1 MNSQKPREI
10 ALRILRRHLE
20 GGAYLEDRLHAEL
33 AAARLEPRDRALV
46 HELVSGVVR
55 WQATLDWLI
64 EARTDGRRQAGVV
77 QVLLRLGLY
86 QLFWLDRVPDHAAVN
101 ETVTLARDAGATGQ
115 AGFINAVLRG
125 YVRDRVATRARLDAL
140 RRDEPAVG
148 WSHPGWLVQRWQARL
163 DPEALTRLLTWN
175 NNSPPTFARANSLK
189 LDPGRL
195 LERWREENVEYD
207 FGRWDWIPEN
217 HLFRLRSHPPIERL
231 GTFREGGFY
240 VQDPST
246 LLAVTLLAPR
256 PGEKILDTCAA
267 PGGKTTL
274 IAQRLEN
281 QGTVVA
287 EELDP
292 ARLAALQANCTRLGA
307 TCVQCRPADEG
318 GAPAD
323 GGYDAVLADVPCSNT
338 GVLRR
343 RIDLRWRLRPE
354 DLTRLP
360 GVQGRLLDA
369 AIGRCRPGGRVV
381 YSTCS
386 LEPEENQAV
395 VRGALARH
403 PGLELVQERE
413 LTPFADDVDGAY
425 AACLRR
431 AG

>member
-33 AAARLEPRDRALV
+33 AAVRLDPRDRALV
-46 HELVSGVVR
+46 HELVGGIVR

-64 EARTDGRRQAGVV
+64 EARTDGRRQPGLV

-101 ETVTLARDAGATGQ
+101 ETVTLARESGAVGQ
-115 AGFINAVLRG
+115 AGFLNAVLRG
-125 YVRDRVATRARLDAL
+125 YVRDRAATRARLETL
-140 RRDEPAVG
+140 RRDDPALG
-148 WSHPGWLVQRWQARL
+148 WSHPAWLVGRWQSRL
-163 DPEALTRLLTWN
+163 GAEALGRLLAWN
-175 NNSPPTFARANSLK
+175 NTSPPTFARPNSLK
-189 LDPGRL
+189 LDPARL
-195 LERWREENVEYD
+195 LERWRDENVEYD

-217 HLFRLRSHPPIERL
+217 HLFRLRTHPPIEKL

-246 LLAVTLLAPR
+246 MLAVALLAPQ
-256 PGEKILDTCAA
+256 PGERILDTCAA

-274 IAQRLEN
+274 IAQRMEN

-292 ARLAALQANCTRLGA
+292 ARLAALQENCTRLGA
-307 TCVQCRPADEG
+307 ACVQCRRAEEG
-318 GAPAD
+318 GTPAD

-354 DLTRLP
+354 DLVRLP
-360 GVQGRLLDA
+360 ELQGRLLDA
-369 AIGRCRPGGRVV
+369 AIARCRPGGRVV

-395 VRGALARH
+395 VRGALERH

-413 LTPFADDVDGAY
+413 LTPCANEVDGAY
-425 AACLRR
+425 AALLRR
-431 AG
+431 PG

>member
-33 AAARLEPRDRALV
+33 AAVRLDPRDRALV
-46 HELVSGVVR
+46 HELVGGIVR

-64 EARTDGRRQAGVV
+64 EARTDGRRQPGLV

-101 ETVTLARDAGATGQ
+101 ETVTLARESGAVGQ
-115 AGFINAVLRG
+115 AGFLNAVLRG
-125 YVRDRVATRARLDAL
+125 YVRDRAATRARLEAL
-140 RRDEPAVG
+140 RRDDPAVG
-148 WSHPGWLVQRWQARL
+148 WSHPAWLVGRWQARL
-163 DPEALTRLLTWN
+163 GAEALGRLLAWN
-175 NNSPPTFARANSLK
+175 NTSPPTFARPNSLK
-189 LDPGRL
+189 LDPARL
-195 LERWREENVEYD
+195 LERWRDENVEYD

-217 HLFRLRSHPPIERL
+217 HLLRLRTHPPIEKL

-246 LLAVTLLAPR
+246 MLAVALLAPQ
-256 PGEKILDTCAA
+256 PGERILDTCAA

-274 IAQRLEN
+274 IAQRMEN

-292 ARLAALQANCTRLGA
+292 ARLAALQENCTRLGA
-307 TCVQCRPADEG
+307 ACVQCRRAEEG
-318 GAPAD
+318 GTPAD

-354 DLTRLP
+354 DLVRLP
-360 GVQGRLLDA
+360 ELQGRLLDA
-369 AIGRCRPGGRVV
+369 AIARCRPGGRVV

-395 VRGALARH
+395 VRGALERH

-413 LTPFADDVDGAY
+413 LTPCANEVDGAY
-425 AACLRR
+425 AALLRR
-431 AG
+431 PG

>member
-33 AAARLEPRDRALV
+33 AAVRLDPRDRALV
-46 HELVSGVVR
+46 HELVGGIVR

-64 EARTDGRRQAGVV
+64 EARTDGRRQPGLV

-101 ETVTLARDAGATGQ
+101 ETVTLARESGAVGQ
-115 AGFINAVLRG
+115 AGFLNAVLRG
-125 YVRDRVATRARLDAL
+125 YVRDRAATRARLEAL
-140 RRDEPAVG
+140 RRDDPAVG
-148 WSHPGWLVQRWQARL
+148 WSHPAWLVGRWQARL
-163 DPEALTRLLTWN
+163 GAEALGRLLAWN
-175 NNSPPTFARANSLK
+175 NTSPPTFARPNSLK
-189 LDPGRL
+189 LDPARL
-195 LERWREENVEYD
+195 LERWRDENVEYD

-217 HLFRLRSHPPIERL
+217 HLFRLRTHPPIEKL

-246 LLAVTLLAPR
+246 MLAVSLLAPQ
-256 PGEKILDTCAA
+256 PGERILDTCAA

-274 IAQRLEN
+274 IAQRMEN

-292 ARLAALQANCTRLGA
+292 ARLAALQENCTRLGA
-307 TCVQCRPADEG
+307 ACVQCRRAEEG
-318 GAPAD
+318 GTPAD

-354 DLTRLP
+354 DLVRLP
-360 GVQGRLLDA
+360 ELQGRLLDA
-369 AIGRCRPGGRVV
+369 AIARCRPGGRVV

-395 VRGALARH
+395 VRGALERH

-413 LTPFADDVDGAY
+413 LTPCANEVDGAY
-425 AACLRR
+425 AARLRR
-431 AG
+431 PG